1 MRREQGVTLT
11 GFIVVAVIMIF
22 VLLFAFKVGPPYFE
36 YYTIKKQL
44 KVLANDPVSRAPTR
58 RDFESAFTARQTMEN
73 ITSIGAGDVTITKDG
88 NEVVLSAEY
97 STKVRLFGNLSAC
110 MDFAP
115 DSK

>member
-1 MRREQGVTLT
+1 MRKERGVTLT
-11 GFIVVAVIMIF
+11 GFIVVSVIVIF
-22 VLLFAFKVGPPYFE
+22 CLLFAFKIGPAYFE

-44 KVLANDPVSRAPTR
+44 KILAADPVSRAPTR

-73 ITSIGAGDVTITKDG
+73 IKSIGAGDVTITKEG

-97 STKVRLFGNLSAC
+97 STKVPLFGNLSAC